1 MIINLARCTTN
12 TPPGVRSSAE
22 LEGEAGPAA
31 AATAAARRPAE
42 AEVLPAAAAHG
53 ACAAAEEGLEYLVG
67 VDVLREGVAAPVA
80 LQVLQVVA
88 VVVPARMISIL
99 QPYGH
104 FFYYAPNIS

>member
-1 MIINLARCTTN
+1 MRTVQQILRR
-12 TPPGVRSSAE
+12 RSSAE
-22 LEGEAGPAA
+22 LEGEPGPAA

-53 ACAAAEEGLEYLVG
+53 AGAAAEEGLEYLVG

-88 VVVPARMISIL
+88 VVVPARMISISTAALWSIVAALML
-99 QPYGH
+99 QTCP
-104 FFYYAPNIS
+104 S

>member
-22 LEGEAGPAA
+22 LEGEPGPA
-31 AATAAARRPAE
+31 AAARRPAE

-67 VDVLREGVAAPVA
+67 VDVLREGVPAPVA
-80 LQVLQVVA
+80 LQVLKVVA
-88 VVVPARMISIL
+88 IVVSAIMKSIL
-99 QPYGH
+99 QPYGQ
-104 FFYYAPNIS
+104 F